1 MANVFKKSA
10 KFIKKTAKAVGKSGV
25 LSMVPVPGA
34 GIISNT
40 AAKLAQ
46 SSTSSKSKSV
56 EAPVPKASP
65 TAVVKSASSNVK
77 NTEMANQQNPQVQQ
91 PENDTMKK
99 AMEWA
104 KKNWYILAGAGIAAY
119 FLLSKKKRR
128 R

>member
-1 MANVFKKSA
+1 MANIFKKAA
-10 KFIKKTAKAVGKSGV
+10 KFVKKTAKAVGKSGV
-25 LSMVPVPGA
+25 LSMLPVPGA
-34 GIISNT
+34 GIISNG

-56 EAPVPKASP
+56 EAPAPKASP
-65 TAVVKSASSNVK
+65 AAVQKSASQNVK
-77 NTEMANQQNPQVQQ
+77 NTEMANEQVTPQEQQQS
-91 PENDTMKK
+91 DTMKK

-104 KKNWYILAGAGIAAY
+104 KKNWYILAGAGVAAY

>member
-1 MANVFKKSA
+1 MANIFKKSA

-25 LSMVPVPGA
+25 LSMLPVPGA
-34 GIISNT
+34 RIISNH

-46 SSTSSKSKSV
+46 SSTTSKSKSV
-56 EAPVPKASP
+56 EAPAPKASP

-77 NTEMANQQNPQVQQ
+77 NTGMANEQNPQVQQ

-99 AMEWA
+99 ALDWA
-104 KKNWYILAGAGIAAY
+104 KKNWYILAGAAVAAY
-119 FLLSKKKRR
+119 FLLAKKKRR